1 MQSNRLTE
9 AERLLREH
17 ADAPLDHTLGTFW
30 THSLA
35 EIAASHKAGSDGCQ
49 TAGRIAAVVD
59 AVVLSAYR
67 SVTGGLKTPRHA
79 LVALGGYGRGEMAP
93 FSDIDLLFLFAKSK
107 EKEKEF
113 ISSVLNPLWD
123 MGFDVGHSSRT
134 AREAEQ
140 MTREDLES
148 CTAMLDSR
156 LLAGDQELFADY
168 QRRVYK
174 RIPRGTPAKL
184 RNLRQAHKAGNESV
198 QLLEPDVKSSPGGL
212 RELQTLEWALR
223 GKGGRPDVEILR
235 HQYLEDQDI
244 AALERGRRFLWRVRH
259 QLHFDAGRRQDVL
272 RHEAQPDVAA
282 GLGYHDSTAGLG
294 VELFMQS
301 YYLHARDVRHLVD
314 LALARLTR
322 KLRHPMRNKLLG
334 PGVTVGSGEIII
346 PSGVSYFAE
355 QPLRLLSIFAL
366 AQSKGLVLSERVQR
380 AIRSC
385 VELIGD
391 DFRRS
396 SEARDLFLRML
407 RRKSRTAQTLR
418 QMHDL
423 GVLGAYLPEFGEIT
437 CLVQYDIYHIYTVD
451 EHTLVALDNLES
463 LPASSETTLS
473 RVLEEFSRRDLLYLA
488 VLLHDV
494 GKARREEHIPCGVEM
509 ARGLCQRL
517 DLPEADTRLLLFLVE
532 HHQDLV
538 IMSQR
543 RDLDDYRMIA
553 DFASIFLS
561 SEELDAL
568 YLVSYA
574 DLSAVAREAW
584 TQWEG
589 ALLWEL
595 YHKTSEQLASGI
607 KTLEEKQRARL
618 LLDGHLDE
626 IGGSWPAP
634 RVVAFQEHVQQLPPR
649 YLVAYERDQIASHID
664 LVGQLGDG
672 SVEVAFSEQ
681 PTFTEIAV
689 CTRDQRHLLADIC
702 GVLAVNDINI
712 LRADV
717 HTRNDGVVLDV
728 FQVVDVGGVPRLP
741 DWKQERVTQRLAEVI
756 SGETRVD
763 QLFGRY
769 SASWDRRRKAQAPS
783 RQARGPEIRFE
794 NQVSDKFTVI
804 DTDVADDV
812 GILYRIT
819 RTLGELDLDIH
830 MAIVNTVV
838 SQAQDAFYI
847 VDAHG
852 EKIVNYEVLE
862 QIRESLLANLAT

>member
-1 MQSNRLTE
+1 MQSNRVTE

-17 ADAPLDHTLGTFW
+17 ADAPLTDTLRNFW

-35 EIAASHKAGSDGCQ
+35 EIAGSHEAGSDGCE
-49 TAGRIAAVVD
+49 TAGRIATLAD
-59 AVVLSAYR
+59 AVVLCAYR
-67 SVTGGLKTPRHA
+67 SVTGALEPPRHA
-79 LVALGGYGRGEMAP
+79 LVALGGFGRGEMAP
-93 FSDIDLLFLFAKSK
+93 FSDIDLLFLFAKD
-107 EKEKEF
+107 KEKEF
-113 ISSVLNPLWD
+113 ISGVLNPLWD

-140 MTREDLES
+140 MAREDLES

-156 LLAGDQELFADY
+156 LLAGDQELFAEY
-168 QRRVYK
+168 QRRVYN
-174 RIPRGTPAKL
+174 RIPRGTPARL
-184 RNLRQAHKAGNESV
+184 RNLRQAHRAGNGSV

-235 HQYLEDQDI
+235 HQFLEDQDI

-282 GLGYHDSTAGLG
+282 GLGYHDAAAGLG

-301 YYLHARDVRHLVD
+301 YYLHARDIQHLVD

-322 KLRHPMRNKLLG
+322 KLRHPMRNKLLE

-346 PSGVSYFAE
+346 PSGVSYFSE
-355 QPLRLLSIFAL
+355 EPLRLLSIFAL
-366 AQSKGLVLSERVQR
+366 AQTKGLALSERVQR
-380 AIRSC
+380 ARRSC

-396 SEARDLFLRML
+396 SEARDLFMRML

-463 LPASSETTLS
+463 LIAASSETTLS
-473 RVLEEFSRRDLLYLA
+473 RVLEGFPRRDLLCLA

-494 GKARREEHIPCGVEM
+494 GKARREGHIPCGVEM
-509 ARGLCQRL
+509 TRELCQRL
-517 DLPEADTRLLLFLVE
+517 GLPEADTRMLLFLVE

-553 DFASIFLS
+553 DFASIFSS

-618 LLDGHLDE
+618 LLDGHLEE
-626 IGGSWPAP
+626 IGGTWSAL

-649 YLVAYERDQIASHID
+649 YLVAYDRDQIASHID
-664 LVGQLGDG
+664 LVGQLGDA

-728 FQVVDVGGVPRLP
+728 FQVVDVGGSPRLP
-741 DWKQERVTQRLAEVI
+741 DWKQERVGQRLAEVI
-756 SGETRVD
+756 RGETKVE

-769 SASWDRRRKAQAPS
+769 SASWDRRRKAQTPS
-783 RQARGPEIRFE
+783 RHARGPEVRFE
-794 NQVSDKFTVI
+794 NQVSNKFTVI

-812 GILYRIT
+812 GLLYRIT
-819 RTLGELDLDIH
+819 RALGELDLDIH

-838 SQAQDAFYI
+838 SQAQDAFYV

-852 EKIVNYEVLE
+852 EKIVNYEVFE
-862 QIRESLLANLAT
+862 QIRERLLADLTT